1 MDGYLTQVVTDRSG
15 HHIVIVATN
24 ATGANSGSAKTRLPT
39 ALYCRA
45 LSPGPSDS
53 TDAG

>member
-1 MDGYLTQVVTDRSG
+1 MDGYLTQVITDPRG
-15 HHIVIVATN
+15 RHIVIVAAN
-24 ATGANSGSAKTRLPT
+24 ATGADSGKAKTQLPT

-45 LSPGPSDS
+45 LSSGPSDS